1 MTVVLD
7 QIEGRLI
14 AMSQVPLGSTLTAD
28 APVGA
33 TVLEVAETG
42 DFDED
47 GGQLATVD
55 GLVYD
60 YIAVDEDAAT
70 LTLATGLTA
79 AMTVDDPVNL
89 YDSEL
94 AGVIVEYVGLVLLD
108 DQDPG
113 DEPIEVTI
121 QHSLVDLL
129 AETIRGGAAEA
140 VTLVRDGD
148 DDFMIW
154 QVDGKIALNVAL
166 EKVNTDLTAALTQL
180 NSDLNVLNTVT
191 IPQIQTDLVDAQTS
205 IVSLN
210 ALFPITT
217 TSISD
222 GAITTP
228 KMTANSIN
236 GDRIAANTLH
246 AAKIVGLSITADKLA
261 ANSVSADKIVANS
274 IGADKLTANAIDGKT
289 ITGVTITGSVFST
302 GGSRPITISSDT
314 IDFAGGPLIQY
325 AGGDLVLS
333 YGASAIQIGSG
344 VDIFG
349 ALTLHSDVIGALTAT
364 GTVTG
369 NRLVTDI
376 GTTGSA
382 ANTYMDTAG
391 MLLKSTSSRRYKYD
405 VETADLDPAVALNLR
420 PTTHRRYDDPGY
432 DETDPAAGRLYLSL
446 IAEEAAE
453 LSPWLATYDEAG
465 QPDGLDVPAILMH
478 MLATTQSLAAR
489 LHVLEAA

>member
-1 MTVVLD
+1 MPTAPFD

-14 AMSQVPLGSTLTAD
+14 AMSQVPFGSTLTAD
-28 APVGA
+28 APIGA

-79 AMTVDDPVNL
+79 ALTVDDPVNL

-113 DEPIEVTI
+113 DEPIEVTV

-166 EKVNTDLTAALTQL
+166 DKVNTDLTAALTQL

-205 IVSLN
+205 IDSLN
-210 ALFPITT
+210 GLFPITT

-236 GDRIAANTLH
+236 GDRITANTLH

-289 ITGVTITGSVFST
+289 ITGAT
-302 GGSRPITISSDT
+302 
-314 IDFAGGPLIQY
+314 
-325 AGGDLVLS
+325 
-333 YGASAIQIGSG
+333 
-344 VDIFG
+344 
-349 ALTLHSDVIGALTAT
+349 VIGATIDSVSGGNRGIHVDTSGFFTYANDGSGGLFGVNFGLKQVYASVDFSAPTVTAS

-369 NRLVTDI
+369 NRLVTGI
-376 GTTGSA
+376 GTSAAA
-382 ANTYMDTAG
+382 ANTYMDSAG
-391 MLLKSTSSRRYKYD
+391 MLLKSTASAAKYKENFRP
-405 VETADLDPAVALNLR
+405 VDLDGDALLDAVDLVLFDYREDAGGFKDRLGTVADTAVGTALENFVVFEGDEVENLDYGR
-420 PTTHRRYDDPGY
+420 AAFVMAHTVGREHRQRI
-432 DETDPAAGRLYLSL
+432 TD
-446 IAEEAAE
+446 IE
-453 LSPWLATYDEAG
+453 
-465 QPDGLDVPAILMH
+465 
-478 MLATTQSLAAR
+478 AR
-489 LHVLEAA
+489 LEALEAA

>member
-1 MTVVLD
+1 MAAVVLD

-14 AMSQVPLGSTLTAD
+14 AMSQVPFGSTVTAD

-79 AMTVDDPVNL
+79 ALTVDDPVNL

-191 IPQIQTDLVDAQTS
+191 IPQIQTDLADAQTS
-205 IVSLN
+205 IDSLN
-210 ALFPITT
+210 GLFPITT

-222 GAITTP
+222 DAITTP

-261 ANSVSADKIVANS
+261 ANSVSADKVVANS

-289 ITGVTITGSVFST
+289 ITGATIVSPTITSGIEGRGYKIDTSGFFTYANDGT
-302 GGSRPITISSDT
+302 GGL
-314 IDFAGGPLIQY
+314 FA
-325 AGGDLVLS
+325 VN
-333 YGASAIQIGSG
+333 
-344 VDIFG
+344 FG
-349 ALTLHSDVIGALTAT
+349 AKQVYASVDFSAPTVTAS
-364 GTVTG
+364 GTITG
-369 NRLVTDI
+369 NRLVTGI
-376 GTTGSA
+376 GTSAAA
-382 ANTYMDTAG
+382 ANTYMDSAG
-391 MLLKSTSSRRYKYD
+391 MLLKSTASAAKYKENFRP
-405 VETADLDPAVALNLR
+405 VDLDGGALLDAVDLVLFDYREDAGGFKDRLGTVADTAIGTALENFVVFEGDEVENFDYSR
-420 PTTHRRYDDPGY
+420 AAFVMAHTVGREHRRRI
-432 DETDPAAGRLYLSL
+432 TD
-446 IAEEAAE
+446 IE
-453 LSPWLATYDEAG
+453 
-465 QPDGLDVPAILMH
+465 
-478 MLATTQSLAAR
+478 AR
-489 LHVLEAA
+489 LEALEAP